1 MRTLNGTSKRVSF
14 SLLGLGLS
22 LTALPAAAE
31 KAPPTPQEV
40 MREARR
46 TVLTDGIEKAEA
58 VRIGG
63 IDQWISVRGRH
74 KDNPLLLFLHGGPG
88 YTALPAAYFYQGE
101 WEEYFTVAHW
111 DQRGAGKT
119 YALTPADKVKPTMT
133 VDRMVA
139 DAEEVVAYLRKTY
152 GKKRIVLVGHSWG
165 TLLGVRLVQ
174 KHPEWFDAYVG
185 IGQGLDVPRNEV
197 LGYEATLA
205 AAKADGNKKAIADL
219 ESIAPFPDPKDPAR
233 TLANLHKE
241 RRWLSYYEAHGW
253 RAPDWHG
260 AQVWRYSP
268 DVTDKDMD
276 ARDAGLDLSLAA
288 FWGPISQM
296 NLTKAHRFAVPVVFF
311 HGRHDRTVSAQL
323 LEDWFPTVQAPSKK
337 LVWFEDSA
345 HMVHEE
351 EPGKV
356 LVHLV
361 NDVLPLTRGK

>member
-1 MRTLNGTSKRVSF
+1 MRTPKEPSKRAR
-14 SLLGLGLS
+14 LALLGLS

-31 KAPPTPQEV
+31 EAPPTPQAV

-46 TVLTDGIEKAEA
+46 SVLTDGIEKAEA

-74 KDNPLLLFLHGGPG
+74 KDSPLLLFLHGGPA
-88 YTALPAAYFYQGE
+88 YTSLPTAYFYQGE

-119 YALTPADKVKPTMT
+119 YALTPADKVKPTLT

-139 DAEEVVAYLRKTY
+139 DAEEVAAYLRKTY

-165 TLLGVRLVQ
+165 TVLGVRLVQ
-174 KHPEWFDAYVG
+174 KHPDWFDAYVG
-185 IGQGLDVPRNEV
+185 IGQVVDLPRNEA
-197 LGYEATLA
+197 LGYEATLQA
-205 AAKADGNKKAIADL
+205 ARAEGNQKAIADL
-219 ESIAPFPDPKDPAR
+219 EAMAPYPDPKDPAR
-233 TLANLHKE
+233 TLAHLPTE
-241 RRWLSYYEAHGW
+241 RRWLMHYENHGW

-260 AQVWRYSP
+260 AEVWRYSP
-268 DVTDKDMD
+268 DVTDKDMQ
-276 ARDAGLDLSLAA
+276 ARAAGLDLSIAA
-288 FWGPISQM
+288 FWEPITRLS
-296 NLTKAHRFAVPVVFF
+296 LLKANRFAVPVVFF
-311 HGRHDRTVSAQL
+311 HGRHDRTTSARL
-323 LEDWFPTVQAPSKK
+323 LASWYATVQAPSKK

-361 NDVLPLTRGK
+361 QDVLPLTRGR

>member
-1 MRTLNGTSKRVSF
+1 MRTLNDTSKRVSL
-14 SLLGLGLS
+14 SLFGLGLS
-22 LTALPAAAE
+22 LAALPAIAGEA
-31 KAPPTPQEV
+31 PTPQEV

-46 TVLTDGIEKAEA
+46 SVLADGIEKAEA

-88 YTALPAAYFYQGE
+88 FTALPTAYFYQGE

-119 YALTPADKVKPTMT
+119 YALNPPDKVKLTMT

-139 DAEEVVAYLRKTY
+139 DAEEVAAYLRKTY

-165 TLLGVRLVQ
+165 TVLGVKLARM
-174 KHPEWFDAYVG
+174 HPDWFDAYVG
-185 IGQGLDVPRNEV
+185 IGQGVDMPKNEA
-197 LGYEATLA
+197 LGYAATLA
-205 AAKADGNKKAIADL
+205 AAKADGNKKAIEDL

-241 RRWLSYYEAHGW
+241 RRWLMHYETHGW

-260 AQVWRYSP
+260 AEVWRYSP
-268 DVTDKDMD
+268 DVTDKDMQ
-276 ARDAGLDLSLAA
+276 ARDEGLDLSLAA
-288 FWGPISQM
+288 FWAPITQL
-296 NLTKAHRFAVPVVFF
+296 NLTKENRFALPVVFF
-311 HGRHDRTVSAQL
+311 HGRHDRTTSAQL
-323 LEDWFPTVQAPSKK
+323 LDAWFATVQAPSKK

-356 LVHLV
+356 LVQLV
-361 NDVLPLTRGK
+361 QDVLPLTRGK